1 MGAER
6 LLAVGSLAY
15 DDIETPVAAGKNLL
29 GGSLSHFSA
38 AAALAGALPVLVA
51 VVGEDFRAEDLDW
64 LARLPAD
71 LSGVERRR
79 GRSFRWGG
87 RYGPDCA
94 GRETLFTELGV
105 FADFAPMLGPNQLDC
120 ELVFLA
126 NIQPALQGRLLDA
139 ARGRR
144 FAAMDTMNLWIDTAR
159 AELLAVIAR
168 VDLLFINDEEARQL
182 TGERSL
188 VRAGRALLALG
199 PRFCIVKKGEHG
211 VLLFAAGEEAV
222 YPCPAFPVAA
232 LVDPTGAGDAFAGGV
247 MGQLARE
254 GCWDLG
260 ALRRALLT
268 GSAVASFAVE
278 GLGLAGLMA
287 RRPSA
292 LAARRRSLAELLRAP
307 SAPARSRSGVTGENM
322 LG

>member
-1 MGAER
+1 MSASR

-29 GGSLSHFSA
+29 GGSLAHFSV
-38 AAALAGALPVLVA
+38 AAALAGATPALVA
-51 VVGEDFRAEDLDW
+51 VVGEDFQSEDLDL

-71 LSGVERRR
+71 LSGVERRP
-79 GRSFRWGG
+79 GKSFRWGG

-94 GRETLFTELGV
+94 GRETLYTELGV
-105 FADFAPMLGPNQLDC
+105 FADFAPVLGPGHADC

-126 NIQPALQGRLLDA
+126 NIQPGLQARVLDA

-144 FAAMDTMNLWIDTAR
+144 LAAMDTMNLWIDSAL
-159 AELLAVIAR
+159 ADLQAVIAR

-188 VRAGRALLALG
+188 VKAGEALRALG
-199 PRFCIVKKGEHG
+199 PRHAIVKKGEHG
-211 VLLFAAGEEAV
+211 VLLFAEGAV

-232 LVDPTGAGDAFAGGV
+232 LEDPTGAGDAFAGGV
-247 MGQLARE
+247 MGHLARE
-254 GCWDLG
+254 GRWDLG

-278 GLGLAGLMA
+278 GLGLAGLA
-287 RRPSA
+287 RRRPA
-292 LAARRRSLAELLRAP
+292 ELAARRRALADLLKVPPAP
-307 SAPARSRSGVTGENM
+307 GRGRSSASGADVIG
-322 LG
+322 